1 MRPLADELAA
11 FFADRDRLKHLAAP
25 MNMPEPATRTDLR

>member
-11 FFADRDRLKHLAAP
+11 FFADRDRVKHLAAP
-25 MNMPEPATRTDLR
+25 MKTPEPSTRNDLR